1 MQNENDRRPGLRALG
16 SLIPGPTKKIFRGR
30 GFAQADIALRWPQ
43 IVGDDLA
50 RVSLP
55 ERITYPEGRTA
66 GATLRIRVVSAF
78 ATHLQ
83 HLEPLVIERV
93 NTFYG
98 FKAVNRI
105 ALVQRPMPQKGKP
118 APPPP
123 RPLTPAA
130 EKFLADSLVKVKD
143 GSLKAELEALGR
155 LVLWRGD
162 D

>member
-16 SLIPGPTKKIFRGR
+16 SLIPGPTRRIFKGR
-30 GFAQADIALRWPQ
+30 GFAQAGIAMRWPE
-43 IVGDDLA
+43 IVGEDLA

-55 ERITYPEGRTA
+55 ERITYPEGRNA

-105 ALVQRPMPQKGKP
+105 ALTQRPMPVRGKP
-118 APPPP
+118 GLPPPP
-123 RPLTPAA
+123 PLSPVA
-130 EKFLADSLVKVKD
+130 EQRLAEALVTVKD
-143 GSLKAELEALGR
+143 GLLKAELEALGR
-155 LVLWRGD
+155 LVLARRG
-162 D
+162 

>member
-16 SLIPGPTKKIFRGR
+16 SLIPGPTRKIFKGR
-30 GFAQADIALRWPQ
+30 GFAQAGIALRWPE
-43 IVGDDLA
+43 IVGEDLA

-55 ERITYPEGRTA
+55 ERITYPEGRNA

-105 ALVQRPMPQKGKP
+105 ALTQRPMPLRAKP
-118 APPPP
+118 VLPPPP
-123 RPLTPAA
+123 PLSPMA
-130 EKFLADSLVKVKD
+130 EQRLAETLVTVKD

-155 LVLWRGD
+155 LVLSRRG
-162 D
+162 